1 MLKEKKSLIAL
12 VALVA
17 AVALCAG
24 LWFAFAPQGT
34 AGGKEIAITITHGD
48 GSVKEVTL
56 NTEQEF
62 LRFALEE
69 ENLIEGTESE
79 YGLFVLTV
87 DGETADDANQE
98 WWSFTQGGEWL
109 MTGVDTTPIADGDA
123 FEITLTVGY

>member
-1 MLKEKKSLIAL
+1 MFKNKKVLIAL
-12 VALVA
+12 GALVA
-17 AVALCAG
+17 AVAICAG

-48 GSVKEVTL
+48 GTVNEVTL
-56 NTEQEF
+56 NTDQEF
-62 LRFALEE
+62 LRGALEDE
-69 ENLIEGTESE
+69 ALIEGVESDW
-79 YGLFVLTV
+79 GLFVMTV

-123 FEITLTVGY
+123 FEISLVVGY